1 MNQEAAGRLGALP
14 RTGAKSLT
22 PVTLPDG
29 RPAVRKEWAGG
40 GDASERLRREAAI
53 LARLRG
59 IDGVPTLLEPCDG
72 ACLLLADAGGEPVAG
87 RQAPEALREL
97 AAGLAR
103 ILRDV
108 HDRGV
113 VHKNVNPANV
123 YATPRGPLLV
133 DFDLATT
140 FAEERPG
147 FTHQDEIA
155 GTLAYLAPEQTGRTG
170 RPVDHRADLYSL
182 GATLYEYGS
191 GRPPF
196 QADSALQLVHDHLA
210 TAPEAIDS
218 ELWPIIAKLLEK
230 EPDRRY
236 QSAEG
241 LLHDLRTHPAVLGER
256 DFAKRLSPPSRLIGR
271 EREVEALQR
280 AFADALAGR
289 TRGLLAAGAP
299 GVGKTALINELR
311 PLVTAG
317 GGWFVMGKFDQ
328 YRRDADS
335 DAARQA
341 MRALARL
348 LLAEPGQDLGPR
360 LRDALGPNAGLVAA
374 ALPEFAVLLRTE
386 PEGDTSE
393 LEVGARLQQAAV
405 DILRAVASP
414 VHPVVMVLDDLQ
426 WAGAFPI
433 GVIDAILSDPT
444 LHGVLVVGAYRDAE
458 VDEAHPLAATQA
470 RWARQP
476 AAPAVLRLANLPP
489 ADLTEFLAEMLRL
502 EPARAAGLAAAVGRH
517 TGGNPYD
524 TVELV
529 NALRRDRVLTLE
541 AEGWRWDQG
550 AVRGHVGATD
560 VLDLVVA
567 RIEALPP
574 ATRDALQ
581 SLACLGGE
589 VELDNVEDAAALV
602 PALEDG
608 LLVLEE
614 QRDVVRF
621 RHDRVQQA
629 AYRMLAPDQRRAR
642 HLHIARRV
650 GDDNLAA
657 EQYLHAVDLLDDPAE
672 KARVAGMFRAA
683 AGAIRL
689 MNGTVAERFLL
700 AARDLGA
707 AADPQLLT
715 DLHATLYQLGRL
727 AEADELYAELERCGT
742 APLELVDATCVQIY
756 SLTNRHRS
764 PEAVALGERLL
775 ARLGVTRPADL
786 GDTIAERLRGLAR
799 WAAEVALGRDE
810 RPEQRDPLQAG
821 IGKILEKMLSPAFFC
836 DRLAF
841 IWVVLESH
849 RRWVENGPSVSLMA
863 GLGRIPTVVIAM
875 AQDYRTAYDVA
886 RHVLAVGEDRGYVLA
901 AARVRYVFAGFVQ
914 PWFEPLEANV
924 ATLERAREDVL
935 HAGDVQYACFA
946 YDFSIAAQ
954 LDCAPT
960 LDAWAAEIDAG
971 LALAER
977 TRNEIGT
984 LAYEPFAQ
992 LLRALRGEARRP
1004 DPDYA
1009 KQPVALANFHVYR
1022 ALEGALLGDARLLR
1036 EHSATAM
1043 TMLGAIPGI
1052 YTTATAHV
1060 VRALAL
1066 TGSAGADEER
1076 SRVRAAAGETGD
1088 DGEPSRVRAAA
1099 GETGDDGEPS
1109 RVRAAAGETG
1119 DDGEFER
1126 VRAAARGDGD
1136 DEELE
1141 RVHAWLRARAA
1152 ENPGTFAH
1160 LAALVAAE
1168 RCTEPLAAL
1177 RAFQEALDLVPPE
1190 PRPWHRAFITERMG
1204 RAHLA
1209 AGLTH
1214 TGQALLSEARRLYAA
1229 WGARGKAADESRGAA
1244 SGAAEALVT
1253 SDSIDLMAVLAAAR
1267 ALSSQTSLDRL
1278 RDQVAEVL
1286 SAMTGASAVQ
1296 LLLWDS
1302 DARAWRLSTAEGEQ
1316 RLEAAGAAG
1325 LVPVSA
1331 VRYADR
1337 VREPLVVADAV
1348 QDGRF
1353 ARDPY
1358 FAGLAACSLMVLP
1371 VLVHGQPRAML
1382 VLENRLS
1389 RGAFTGDRLD
1399 AVDLI
1404 AGQLAV
1410 SLDNALLYGSLERKV
1425 AERTEALEAA
1435 NERLATLS
1443 VTDPLTGLANR
1454 RRFTDR
1460 LGDEWRRSARAH
1472 GTLAVAMIDIDHFK
1486 AYNDHYGHPGGD
1498 SCLRKVAAALQ
1509 HTVRATDLVAR
1520 LGGEEFA
1527 VVLPD
1532 TDLRAATVAAERL
1545 RAAVEAIGEPH
1556 PRTGPGVVTVSVGVA
1571 AHRPDGSGE
1580 PEKLVEAAD
1589 VALYDAKREGRN
1601 RVAPGLRPPVI
1612 SAF

>member
-1 MNQEAAGRLGALP
+1 MDQEAAGRLGALP

-29 RPAVRKEWAGG
+29 RRAVRKEWVGG
-40 GDASERLRREAAI
+40 GDASERLRREGAI
-53 LARLRG
+53 LGRLRG
-59 IDGVPTLLEPCDG
+59 IAGVPVVLEPCDG
-72 ACLLLADAGGEPVAG
+72 ACLLLEDAGGEPVAG
-87 RQAPEALREL
+87 RQAAEALREL

-155 GTLAYLAPEQTGRTG
+155 GALAYLAPEQTGRTG

-182 GATLYEYGS
+182 GATLYEYAS

-196 QADSALQLVHDHLA
+196 QAGSALQLVHDHLA

-271 EREVEALQR
+271 EREVEALHR

-311 PLVTAG
+311 PLVTAS

-328 YRRDADS
+328 YRRDAES

-374 ALPEFAVLLRTE
+374 ALPEFAVLLRSE

-476 AAPAVLRLANLPP
+476 GAPAVLRLSNLPP
-489 ADLTEFLAEMLRL
+489 ADLAEFLAEMLRL
-502 EPARAAGLAAAVGRH
+502 EPARAAGLAEAVGRH

-541 AEGWRWDQG
+541 AEGWRWDPT
-550 AVRGHVGATD
+550 AVRGHIGATD

-589 VELDNVEDAAALV
+589 VELGNVEDAAALV

-629 AYRMLAPDQRRAR
+629 AYRMLAPEQRRAR

-707 AADPQLLT
+707 EADPPLLT

-742 APLELVDATCVQIY
+742 EPLELVDATCVQIY

-810 RPEQRDPLQAG
+810 RPEQRAPLQAG

-849 RRWVENGPSVSLMA
+849 RRWVEYGPSVSLMA
-863 GLGRIPTVVIAM
+863 GLGRIPTVVTAM

-886 RHVLAVGEDRGYVLA
+886 RHVLAVGEDRGYFLA

-960 LDAWAAEIDAG
+960 LDAWGAEIDAG

-992 LLRALRGEARRP
+992 LLRALRGEPRRP

-1022 ALEGALLGDARLLR
+1022 ALEGALLGDERLLR

-1052 YTTATAHV
+1052 YTTAAAHL

-1066 TGSAGADEER
+1066 TRGPGAGEESEGVRAPARGEGDDEE
-1076 SRVRAAAGETGD
+1076 SEGVRAPARGESGD
-1088 DGEPSRVRAAA
+1088 EESEGVRA
-1099 GETGDDGEPS
+1099 P
-1109 RVRAAAGETG
+1109 
-1119 DDGEFER
+1119 
-1126 VRAAARGDGD
+1126 ARGEGD

-1168 RCTEPLAAL
+1168 RCTEPLSAL

-1209 AGLTH
+1209 AGLSH
-1214 TGQALLSEARRLYAA
+1214 TGQALLAEARRLYAA
-1229 WGARGKAADESRGAA
+1229 WGARAKAADESRGAA
-1244 SGAAEALVT
+1244 HGPAEALVT

-1302 DARAWRLSTAEGEQ
+1302 DARAWRLSTAEGER

-1371 VLVHGQPRAML
+1371 VLVQGQPRAML

-1472 GTLAVAMIDIDHFK
+1472 GILAVAMIDIDHFK
-1486 AYNDHYGHPGGD
+1486 SYNDHFGHPGGD
-1498 SCLRKVAAALQ
+1498 TCLRKVAAALQ

-1571 AHRPDGSGE
+1571 AHRPYGGGE